1 MYRCGFEELI
11 NEKIN
16 LKLYDQKLENSKL
29 FLDLPK
35 WQTRERKNNSV
46 LQTDYFSILNPF
58 YIEKLSQEDINWL
71 KEKKVADQ
79 EVLQLIERT
88 YKDILKKRV

>member
-1 MYRCGFEELI
+1 
-11 NEKIN
+11 
-16 LKLYDQKLENSKL
+16 
-29 FLDLPK
+29 
-35 WQTRERKNNSV
+35 
-46 LQTDYFSILNPF
+46 LNPF

>member
-1 MYRCGFEELI
+1 MA
-11 NEKIN
+11 N
-16 LKLYDQKLENSKL
+16 
-29 FLDLPK
+29 
-35 WQTRERKNNSV
+35 ERKKKTIPFYK
-46 LQTDYFSILNPF
+46 QIIFSILNPF